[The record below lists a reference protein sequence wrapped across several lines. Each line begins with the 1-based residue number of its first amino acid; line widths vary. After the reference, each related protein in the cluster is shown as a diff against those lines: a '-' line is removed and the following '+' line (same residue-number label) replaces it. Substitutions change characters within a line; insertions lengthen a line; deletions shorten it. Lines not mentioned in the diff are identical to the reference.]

1 MTDIRTRV
9 SERKS
14 GSNVQTLQEQIR
26 GIKEQL
32 QSLGSMRP
40 GSLSRR
46 YNVCGQAGCRC
57 KDPQNPRRHGPYYQ
71 LQYTHG
77 GKKITEFVREQDV
90 EAVRTQLANYKNFR
104 RLVEGWIDL
113 AIQAAKLETK
123 GEARSP

>member
-9 SERKS
+9 SELKS
-14 GSNVQTLQEQIR
+14 GSNVQNLQEQIS
-26 GIKEQL
+26 GIKTQL
-32 QSLGSMRP
+32 QGLGPMRP

-71 LQYTHG
+71 LQYTHA
-77 GKKITEFVREQDV
+77 GKKLTEFVRDQDV
-90 EAVRTQLANYKNFR
+90 KAVQAQLANYKKFR
-104 RLVEGWIDL
+104 RLVEGWVDL

-123 GEARSP
+123 GEARGS